1 VTIEFLQ
8 AVQAEVTSGLSV
20 SEIERQYGF
29 NNRAIRRAKA
39 ELYNTGKLPQ
49 PVGYQP
55 KANRAQQNI

>member
-1 VTIEFLQ
+1 VTAKFLQ
-8 AVQAEVTSGLSV
+8 QIEAAVQSGLSV
-20 SEIERQYGF
+20 AQIERQFGF

-55 KANRAQQNI
+55 KDKHAIDKG